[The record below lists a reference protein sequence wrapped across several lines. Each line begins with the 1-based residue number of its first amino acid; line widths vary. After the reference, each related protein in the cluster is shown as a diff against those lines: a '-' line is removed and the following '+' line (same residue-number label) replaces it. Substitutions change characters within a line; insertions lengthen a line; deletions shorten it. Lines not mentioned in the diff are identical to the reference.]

1 MTSVNSE
8 RNSKSYYL
16 HQGWLTLIK
25 QAAEQYGLPL
35 NKYFPQPNN
44 KITHLDVR
52 SVRGIHHQMVLDCND
67 PSFSLVAARCVEPLT
82 FESFSLLLWTAPDL
96 DTLINDA
103 SKYSMSVGAPIHL
116 KLSYTN
122 QGDAELWVINREPL
136 NKESVVTY
144 VGVTLFI
151 AVLMQI
157 IYKATDQEEMGLTVG
172 LNNWPYSAE
181 NMAHFEQMM
190 SCQIITGSPVRKI
203 VIPRAVLNS
212 PVITANSDIYLAM
225 KPIVI
230 KQTAKVIREDIF
242 LQIHSVLNQMNS
254 LSDTTIDD
262 VAKQLSF
269 SVRTLNR
276 RLADEGTTYRSVL
289 EKYKLERSLHL
300 LSQSDH
306 SITEIAYQLG
316 FSDISTFSRAFK
328 RWTGFS
334 PSNIERK

>member
-1 MTSVNSE
+1 MALVNSE

-16 HQGWLTLIK
+16 HHGWLTLIK
-25 QAAEQYGLPL
+25 QAAEQYGLKL
-35 NKYFPQPNN
+35 SNYFSQSSNN
-44 KITHLDVR
+44 IDHLDVR
-52 SVRGIHHQMVLDCND
+52 TVRGIHHQMVLDSKD
-67 PSFSLVAARCVEPLT
+67 PTFSLVAAKYVQPLT
-82 FESFSLLLWTAPDL
+82 FDSFSLLLWAAPDL
-96 DTLINDA
+96 NTLISDA
-103 SKYSMSVGAPIHL
+103 CKYSMSVGAPIHL
-116 KLSYTN
+116 KLSYTI
-122 QGDAELWVINREPL
+122 QGHAELWVINREPL

-157 IYKATDQEEMGLTVG
+157 VYKAVGREDLGLKVG
-172 LNNWPYSAE
+172 LNSWPYTEE
-181 NMAHFEQMM
+181 NKAKFEQIMN
-190 SCQIITGSPVRKI
+190 CDIVTGSPVRKI
-203 VIPRAVLNS
+203 IIPRNVLNTKI
-212 PVITANSDIYLAM
+212 VTANSDIYLAI

-242 LQIHSVLNQMNS
+242 LQIHSVLNQMKS

-262 VAKQLSF
+262 VARQLSF

-289 EKYKLERSLHL
+289 EKYKLERSLQL
-300 LSQSDH
+300 LSQSDC

-328 RWTGFS
+328 RWTGYS